1 MAAGLITMHEDGL
14 GAASG
19 IVGVAVPSNEH
30 FAVSYFFFGPW
41 TPLLQ
46 HAAISAAMAALPP
59 LDSLAHV
66 DMVDVAWVLFVP
78 RPSDMSTAL
87 STERGIHPRATVA
100 SQDLTVAPLE
110 QTVAYA
116 GEN

>member
-1 MAAGLITMHEDGL
+1 
-14 GAASG
+14 
-19 IVGVAVPSNEH
+19 
-30 FAVSYFFFGPW
+30 
-41 TPLLQ
+41 
-46 HAAISAAMAALPP
+46 MAALPP

-87 STERGIHPRATVA
+87 STECGIHPRATVA

-110 QTVAYA
+110 QTVEDISAETDEVHHIYSSVSRKKTDWF
-116 GEN
+116 

>member
-1 MAAGLITMHEDGL
+1 MGR
-14 GAASG
+14 
-19 IVGVAVPSNEH
+19 
-30 FAVSYFFFGPW
+30 FAVSYSFFGAR
-41 TPLLQ
+41 TPSLQ
-46 HAAISAAMAALPP
+46 RAAISAAMAALPP

-66 DMVDVAWVLFVP
+66 DMVDVARVLFVP

-110 QTVAYA
+110 QTAAHVQEETDRVHDICKWAYVFSPSFICVD
-116 GEN
+116 

>member
-1 MAAGLITMHEDGL
+1 
-14 GAASG
+14 
-19 IVGVAVPSNEH
+19 
-30 FAVSYFFFGPW
+30 
-41 TPLLQ
+41 
-46 HAAISAAMAALPP
+46 MAALPP

-110 QTVAYA
+110 QTVEDTSAETDEVHHIQTSAYTFA
-116 GEN
+116 PSFMCVE